1 MLSVFLQTIPGI
13 LCCQIYALAQL
24 SQGGGNTDQEAS
36 GVGPVAN
43 LTTSKTS
50 IPSTNETIYL
60 NYTSSINGFQ
70 IKYPS
75 DWIIVLPE
83 GFEGSNN
90 EIASNNS
97 THQIVAKFSSPN
109 HDNLTV
115 SIDSLGEQPVNVTQY
130 IDNAVNNFRN
140 AFAEF
145 HVLDLRVSSAESAN
159 STMEGNNYA
168 SNATTSPV
176 IYNLTYTAEEQD
188 GDNRAPIMGMDVG
201 AIFNQTA
208 YVISYRSTSETY
220 ATYLPVVTEMI
231 YSFEIIDLD
240 KFATPKSSS
249 SQATN
254 SSPLRTSSNAS
265 TVSREQNTVIESE
278 NGNSSPNNPTSNTI
292 PSTTSQQPNPNYNP
306 PVPSASTGSAYPTTQ
321 PYTSGSLYPEGYSPY
336 PEGYSP
342 YAGYSPYT
350 EYSPY
355 AGYSPYVVD
364 PVYPTTPI
372 YPPNEYT
379 NPTILSYNTYNDT
392 AGVFHIVGEVENSS
406 PSLITSVQVIAAFYD
421 NLNELLAVKYAY
433 TNPPS
438 IPSGQLA
445 FYDLTIPPGTIPV
458 DRVSQ
463 WTLRLVWQ

>member
-1 MLSVFLQTIPGI
+1 MSISYFVIICCVLLLSVSLQTIPGF
-13 LCCQIYALAQL
+13 LCCQIYARAQPG
-24 SQGGGNTDQEAS
+24 QGGGNTDQVGS

-83 GFEGSNN
+83 GFGGSNN

-130 IDNAVNNFRN
+130 IDKAVNNYRN

-145 HVLDLRVSSAESAN
+145 NVLDLRVSSAESAN

-176 IYNLTYTAEEQD
+176 IYNLTYTAEGHD
-188 GDNRAPIMGMDVG
+188 GDVRTPIMGMDVG
-201 AIFNQTA
+201 AILNQTA

-231 YSFEIIDLD
+231 YSFEIIDLN
-240 KFATPKSSS
+240 KFATPTSSS

-278 NGNSSPNNPTSNTI
+278 NGNSSPNSPPSNTI
-292 PSTTSQQPNPNYNP
+292 PSTASQRAISNLLPFCPKCIYRLCVSN
-306 PVPSASTGSAYPTTQ
+306 VTT
-321 PYTSGSLYPEGYSPY
+321 LYFRI
-336 PEGYSP
+336 
-342 YAGYSPYT
+342 T
-350 EYSPY
+350 
-355 AGYSPYVVD
+355 
-364 PVYPTTPI
+364 
-372 YPPNEYT
+372 
-379 NPTILSYNTYNDT
+379 LS
-392 AGVFHIVGEVENSS
+392 
-406 PSLITSVQVIAAFYD
+406 
-421 NLNELLAVKYAY
+421 
-433 TNPPS
+433 
-438 IPSGQLA
+438 
-445 FYDLTIPPGTIPV
+445 
-458 DRVSQ
+458 
-463 WTLRLVWQ
+463 

>member
-1 MLSVFLQTIPGI
+1 M
-13 LCCQIYALAQL
+13 YALAQL
-24 SQGGGNTDQEAS
+24 GQGSGNTDKEAS

-43 LTTSKTS
+43 LTSSKTS

-60 NYTSSINGFQ
+60 NYTSSNNGFK

-75 DWIIVLPE
+75 NWIIVLPE

-90 EIASNNS
+90 EITSNNS
-97 THQIVAKFSSPN
+97 SHQVVAKFSSPN
-109 HDNLTV
+109 HDNLTI
-115 SIDSLGEQPVNVTQY
+115 SIDSLGEQPVNVKQY
-130 IDNAVNNFRN
+130 IDNAVNSSRD

-145 HVLDLRVSSAESAN
+145 HVLDLRVSSAASAN
-159 STMEGNNYA
+159 STMKGNNYA
-168 SNATTSPV
+168 FNATSSPV
-176 IYNLTYTAEEQD
+176 IYNLTYTAEED
-188 GDNRAPIMGMDVG
+188 DHAPIMGMDVG
-201 AIFNQTA
+201 AIFNKTA
-208 YVISYRSTSETY
+208 YVISYRSTPESY

-231 YSFEIIDLD
+231 YSFEIIDLN
-240 KFATPKSSS
+240 KFATPESSS
-249 SQATN
+249 SGATN

-265 TVSREQNTVIESE
+265 TVSKEQNTVIESE
-278 NGNSSPNNPTSNTI
+278 NGNSSPNSPASNTI
-292 PSTTSQQPNPNYNP
+292 PSTASQQPNPNYYP
-306 PVPSASTGSAYPTTQ
+306 SVPSASTGSAYPTTQ
-321 PYTSGSLYPEGYSPY
+321 PYPSGSLYPEGYSPY

-342 YAGYSPYT
+342 YAGYSPY
-350 EYSPY
+350 
-355 AGYSPYVVD
+355 VVTD

-406 PSLITSVQVIAAFYD
+406 PSLITSVQVIAAFYN
-421 NLNELLAVKYAY
+421 NLNQLLAIKYAY

-438 IPSGQLA
+438 IPSSQLA

-458 DRVSQ
+458 DSVSQ